1 MQQNKFMQEALNQ
14 AKIAFEKDEVPVGCV
29 IVCEGKIIAKSF
41 NQNRLLN
48 DAFAHA
54 EILALKEAS
63 KIKNSPRLDDCD
75 LYVTL
80 EPCMMCFGAI
90 SWARIRNLYF
100 GANDEKFGA
109 ISSGAVMQNYHKP
122 EIYCGIA
129 EEESQQLLKKF
140 FKSRR

>member
-41 NQNRLLN
+41 NQNRTLN

-54 EILALKEAS
+54 EILALKKAS

-80 EPCMMCFGAI
+80 EPCIMCFGAI
-90 SWARIRNLYF
+90 SWAKIRNLYF
-100 GANDEKFGA
+100 AANDEKFGA
-109 ISSGAVMQNYHKP
+109 ISSGAIMQNYHKP
-122 EIYCGIA
+122 EIYSGIA
-129 EEESQQLLKKF
+129 ETESQKLLQDF
-140 FKSRR
+140 FRSKR